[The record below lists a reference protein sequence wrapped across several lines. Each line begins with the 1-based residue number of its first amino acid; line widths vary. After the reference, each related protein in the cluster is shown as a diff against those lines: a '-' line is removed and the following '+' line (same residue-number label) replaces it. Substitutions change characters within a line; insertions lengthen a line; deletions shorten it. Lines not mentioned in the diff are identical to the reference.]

1 MAKKLFIIIT
11 VLFSA
16 VLTTKAQ
23 VKVTARIDSAEIL
36 IGEQTSVH
44 ITVEHPQNVQPA
56 FPKNVQQIMKKGV
69 EVVKRRRACQGNQYV
84 GLFFYNH
91 KFRPCPLLY
100 SFYECKSGRQ
110 SIFHQPTCHKS
121 K

>member
-36 IGEQTSVH
+36 AWCSEICSRG
-44 ITVEHPQNVQPA
+44 
-56 FPKNVQQIMKKGV
+56 
-69 EVVKRRRACQGNQYV
+69 KRRNAG
-84 GLFFYNH
+84 G
-91 KFRPCPLLY
+91 
-100 SFYECKSGRQ
+100 
-110 SIFHQPTCHKS
+110 
-121 K
+121 

>member
-1 MAKKLFIIIT
+1 MANKLFIIIT

-69 EVVKRRRACQGNQYV
+69 EVVKKETVTVWIGRKRLLSALSTRRETSA
-84 GLFFYNH
+84 
-91 KFRPCPLLY
+91 P
-100 SFYECKSGRQ
+100 Q
-110 SIFHQPTCHKS
+110 SMPIW
-121 K
+121 